1 MEGSRRRVLAG
12 AAGLLTTSALAG
24 CLDEAEEPTGDEN
37 GAEGNGTDDTA
48 TASVAFLVEGLGGQD
63 DEHDH
68 EDGEEH
74 DDEEHDGETGGE
86 HDDSPVT
93 QEAIDEAC
101 GHMEFDDPESVEGS
115 SSADDA
121 PSVSGTHQPFEVSFD
136 GDAGYVVFENGGSHD
151 DEEHDD
157 ENHDDGEHDDEN
169 HDDGEHDDHSE
180 SIAFFAR
187 GGSVNI
193 IEGQVEHADEAENCS
208 QIDEYVVVELDD
220 SHAVVE
226 LRAD

>member
-48 TASVAFLVEGLGGQD
+48 TASVAFLVEGLGGHD

-74 DDEEHDGETGGE
+74 DDE
-86 HDDSPVT
+86 
-93 QEAIDEAC
+93 
-101 GHMEFDDPESVEGS
+101 
-115 SSADDA
+115 
-121 PSVSGTHQPFEVSFD
+121 
-136 GDAGYVVFENGGSHD
+136 
-151 DEEHDD
+151 
-157 ENHDDGEHDDEN
+157 EHDDEN